1 MTDYG
6 QNPGS
11 QPWQP
16 DDSLYG
22 GQQDWSGGQPGAGH
36 HHYGGQQPQQHYP
49 PQQQASWDSGHQ
61 PQYPGG
67 WDTTGGGMP
76 LTDPYGNPAPQPD
89 YYGTPDAYPPPNP
102 HPRRPQPHQQQPG
115 HQQPHQPHP
124 HQQPHQQPGQHQQQP
139 PHPGQARRRPDG
151 REDWDPA
158 SRQPERDDHPFFDGD
173 GAGDD
178 DFDDDP
184 REGRRGGG
192 RSAGRGTGR
201 DRRGAKRRNGCACL
215 VIALVLAGGL
225 GGLGYVGYN
234 FWSDRFGAAP
244 DYSGEGEGSV
254 TVEIPEGATVTQM
267 GNILKDKGVVKSVQ
281 AFIDAA
287 GDEMLHPGAYTLHKG
302 MSGEAAVEMML
313 SPEAANQLV
322 IPEGRRATAVYAMID
337 EHLGLD
343 EDTTAKIAEK
353 GDLGLPD
360 WADGNPEG
368 FLWPSSYSAAEGTD
382 PKKLLREMVKR
393 ANGKYT
399 ELDLEA
405 KAEKVGQTPHEILTI
420 ASLIEAEGQSKEEF
434 GKVSRVIY
442 NRLKPDNTATNG
454 MLQFDSTINYA
465 KGESN
470 LDISNQDTQFDSPY
484 NTYLHAGLPPGPID
498 NPSERAIE
506 AALDPTPGDWLYF
519 VTVKPGDTRFTAS
532 KEEHDRNVEEFNENQ
547 RKKEDE

>member
-16 DDSLYG
+16 DDGLYG
-22 GQQDWSGGQPGAGH
+22 GHQEWSGGQPGTGH
-36 HHYGGQQPQQHYP
+36 PHYGGQQPQQQYYQ
-49 PQQQASWDSGHQ
+49 PQPQSSWDSGQ
-61 PQYPGG
+61 TPQYPGG

-76 LTDPYGNPAPQPD
+76 MSDPYAAPAPQPD

-102 HPRRPQPHQQQPG
+102 HPRRPQPYQQPPHHQQPG
-115 HQQPHQPHP
+115 H
-124 HQQPHQQPGQHQQQP
+124 PGQ
-139 PHPGQARRRPDG
+139 GGRRPDG
-151 REDWDPA
+151 REDWDPV
-158 SRQPERDDHPFFDGD
+158 SRPPERDDHPFFDSGD
-173 GAGDD
+173 TGDD
-178 DFDDDP
+178 DFDDPP
-184 REGRRGGG
+184 RDGRRRGGG

-215 VIALVLAGGL
+215 VVALVLAAGL

-234 FWSDRFGAAP
+234 FWSDRFGSAP
-244 DYSGEGEGSV
+244 DYAGEGSGSV

-267 GNILKDKGVVKSVQ
+267 GNILKEKGVVKSVQ

-287 GDEMLHPGAYTLHKG
+287 GDEMLHPGSYSLHKE

-313 SPEAANQLV
+313 SPEAANALV

-337 EHLGLD
+337 EHLGLE

-360 WADGNPEG
+360 WAEGNPEG

-393 ANGKYT
+393 ANGTYT
-399 ELDLEA
+399 GMGLEK
-405 KAEKVGQTPHEILTI
+405 KADKTGRSPYEILTI

-434 GKVSRVIY
+434 GKVSRVVY
-442 NRLKPDNTATNG
+442 NRLKPGNTATNG

-470 LDISNQDTQFDSPY
+470 LNISNQDTQFDSPY
-484 NTYLHAGLPPGPID
+484 NTYVHAGLPPGPID

-506 AALDPTPGDWLYF
+506 AALAPTDGDWLYF
-519 VTVKPGDTRFTAS
+519 VTVEEGDTRFTAS

-547 RKKEDE
+547 RKESD